1 MNNKNIVISIL
12 VISLLVNATLIM
24 AVTGVMPFLLFC
36 SVVLNMGLLWS
47 IKNIFQTTS
56 EMNNDIESLF
66 SKMEKFTEHTEGI
79 YEMEMYYGD
88 DTLNGLM
95 QHSRELLDE
104 FENYKIRYVLEE
116 EEYEAMLVESEQEEE
131 DEEHT

>member
-1 MNNKNIVISIL
+1 MNNKNINIIIFAL
-12 VISLLVNATLIM
+12 SLIINAILIM
-24 AVTGVMPFLLFC
+24 TMTGVLPFLLFC
-36 SVVLNMGLLWS
+36 YVVLNIGLLWAS
-47 IKNIFQTTS
+47 KNIFQTTS

-66 SKMEKFTEHTEGI
+66 SKMEKFTEHTEAI

-104 FENYKIRYVLEE
+104 FENYKIRYILEE

-131 DEEHT
+131 DV

>member
-1 MNNKNIVISIL
+1 MNNKNINIIIFAL
-12 VISLLVNATLIM
+12 SLIINAILIM
-24 AVTGVMPFLLFC
+24 TMTGVLPFLLFC
-36 SVVLNMGLLWS
+36 SVVLNIGLLWAS
-47 IKNIFQTTS
+47 KNIFQTTS

-66 SKMEKFTEHTEGI
+66 SKMEKFTEHTEAI

-104 FENYKIRYVLEE
+104 FENYKIRYILEE

-131 DEEHT
+131 DV

>member
-1 MNNKNIVISIL
+1 MNNKNINIIIFAL
-12 VISLLVNATLIM
+12 SLIINAILIM
-24 AVTGVMPFLLFC
+24 TMTCVLPFLLFC
-36 SVVLNMGLLWS
+36 SVVLNIGLLWAS
-47 IKNIFQTTS
+47 KNIFQTTS

-66 SKMEKFTEHTEGI
+66 SKMEKFTEHTEAI

-104 FENYKIRYVLEE
+104 FENYKIRYILEE
-116 EEYEAMLVESEQEEE
+116 EEYEAMLVESEQEE
-131 DEEHT
+131 